1 MRLLFSLDEQI
12 HEFKVTGD
20 IAPGDLNVLKKSLL
34 RFLDTLPP
42 FTILDLS
49 EASLQVPDFELQGV
63 LVEIQTLAKAKG
75 LHLVVAQTDIESRV
89 ARRSLMEMALL
100 KQIEILKGKI
110 ALREEI
116 HSRLETL
123 VHENRNLQV
132 LLDRSRSLAEN
143 TSGRGGVLS
152 PLLEKLWGGP

>member
-1 MRLLFSLDEQI
+1 MRLLFTLDEQV

-20 IAPGDLNVLKKSLL
+20 IGPGDLNVLKKSLL

-75 LHLVVAQTDIESRV
+75 LLLVVAQTDIESRV
-89 ARRSLMEMALL
+89 ARRSLVETALHRQIDLL
-100 KQIEILKGKI
+100 KGRI
-110 ALREEI
+110 AIREEI
-116 HSRLETL
+116 QSRLESL
-123 VHENRNLQV
+123 
-132 LLDRSRSLAEN
+132 LAEN
-143 TSGRGGVLS
+143 RQLKNQLDRTRSELENRPGRTGRLS
-152 PLLEKLWGGP
+152 PVIDKLWGGP